1 MTLQYDQLMSYSK
14 ELHMDGYLDG
24 YLLLGKHK
32 LLSGVSKKQ
41 YFLNLMTCIDE
52 KDKIQRVIY

>member
-41 YFLNLMTCIDE
+41 YFLNLMPCIDAA
-52 KDKIQRVIY
+52 Q